1 MRSDIIISVD
11 ELLNTFK
18 SPNLKILEATFF
30 LPNQGRN
37 AAAEFTDKHI
47 SGAQFFDI
55 DSVADTS
62 VDLPHMLPSP
72 EQFSVQMQELGI
84 NTESDIIVYDRSP
97 FLSSARCWWMFRLFG
112 HKKIR
117 VLNGGFAA
125 WIAANGAV
133 ETGNAANAKKG
144 NFITSGAKGAGH
156 IIFSE
161 LFDEINAK
169 NAKQIIDARPS
180 PRFTGDTPEP
190 RPGLASG
197 HMPGA
202 CNLPITQILHND
214 GTLKSNAELSR
225 LFEDAGIDMSKPVIT
240 TCGSGVTAA
249 GLTLALAMLGSED
262 VRLYDGSWAEWGSHP
277 DAPIEKGHAN

>member
-11 ELLNTFK
+11 ELLNIFNE
-18 SPNLKILEATFF
+18 PNLKILEATFF
-30 LPNQGRN
+30 LPNQGRD
-37 AAAEFTDKHI
+37 AAAEFTDSHI

-62 VDLPHMLPSP
+62 IDLPHMLPSP

-117 VLNGGFAA
+117 VLNGGFEA
-125 WIAANGAV
+125 WKVVNGAV
-133 ETGNAANAKKG
+133 ETGKAAIVKKG
-144 NFITSGAKGAGH
+144 NFIAKDAIDTGH
-156 IIFSE
+156 ITFSE
-161 LFDEINAK
+161 LFDKISTNMAE
-169 NAKQIIDARPS
+169 QILDARPS
-180 PRFTGDTPEP
+180 PRFTGDAPEP

-202 CNLPITQILHND
+202 CNLPITQILHED
-214 GTLKSNAELSR
+214 GTLKSNAELSK
-225 LFEDAGIDMSKPVIT
+225 LFHDAGIDLSKPVIT

-249 GLTLALAMLGSED
+249 GLTLALAMIGNED

-277 DAPIEKGHAN
+277 DAPIKKGHT

>member
-11 ELLNTFK
+11 ELLNIFNE
-18 SPNLKILEATFF
+18 PNLKILEATFF
-30 LPNQGRN
+30 LPNQGRD
-37 AAAEFTDKHI
+37 AAAEFTDSHI

-62 VDLPHMLPSP
+62 IDLPHMLPSP

-117 VLNGGFAA
+117 VLNGGFEA
-125 WIAANGAV
+125 WKVVNGAV
-133 ETGNAANAKKG
+133 ENGNTAIVKKG
-144 NFITSGAKGAGH
+144 NFIAKDAIDTGH
-156 IIFSE
+156 ITFNE
-161 LFDEINAK
+161 LFDEINTDTAE
-169 NAKQIIDARPS
+169 QILDARPS
-180 PRFTGDTPEP
+180 SRFTGDAPEP

-202 CNLPITQILHND
+202 CNLPITQILHED
-214 GTLKSNAELSR
+214 GTLKSNAELSK
-225 LFEDAGIDMSKPVIT
+225 LFHDAGIDLSKPVIT

-249 GLTLALAMLGSED
+249 GLTLALAMIGNED

-277 DAPIEKGHAN
+277 DAPIKKGHT

>member
-11 ELLNTFK
+11 ELLNIFNE
-18 SPNLKILEATFF
+18 PNLKILEATFF
-30 LPNQGRN
+30 LPDQGRD
-37 AAAEFTDKHI
+37 AAAEFTDSHI

-62 VDLPHMLPSP
+62 IDLPHMLPSP

-97 FLSSARCWWMFRLFG
+97 FLSSARCLWMFRLFG

-117 VLNGGFAA
+117 VLNGGFEA
-125 WIAANGAV
+125 WKVVNGAV
-133 ETGNAANAKKG
+133 ETGNATVVKKG
-144 NFITSGAKGAGH
+144 NFIANDVIGTGH
-156 IIFSE
+156 ITFSE
-161 LFDEINAK
+161 LFDKISTNMAE
-169 NAKQIIDARPS
+169 QILDARPS
-180 PRFTGDTPEP
+180 PRFTGDAPEP

-202 CNLPITQILHND
+202 CNLPITQILHED
-214 GTLKSNAELSR
+214 GTLKSNAELSK
-225 LFEDAGIDMSKPVIT
+225 LFHDAGIDLSKPVIT

-249 GLTLALAMLGSED
+249 GLTLALAMIGNED

-277 DAPIEKGHAN
+277 DAPIEKGHT

>member
-11 ELLNTFK
+11 ELLNIFNE
-18 SPNLKILEATFF
+18 PNLKILEATFF
-30 LPNQGRN
+30 LPNQGRD
-37 AAAEFTDKHI
+37 AAAEFTDSHI

-62 VDLPHMLPSP
+62 IDLPHMLPSP

-84 NTESDIIVYDRSP
+84 NTESEIIVYDRSP

-117 VLNGGFAA
+117 VLNGGFEA
-125 WIAANGAV
+125 WKVVNGAV
-133 ETGNAANAKKG
+133 ENGNTAIVKKG
-144 NFITSGAKGAGH
+144 NFIAKDAIDTGH
-156 IIFSE
+156 ITFNE
-161 LFDEINAK
+161 LFDEINTDTAE
-169 NAKQIIDARPS
+169 QILDARPS
-180 PRFTGDTPEP
+180 SRFTGDAPEP

-202 CNLPITQILHND
+202 CNLPITQILHED
-214 GTLKSNAELSR
+214 GTLKSNAELSK
-225 LFEDAGIDMSKPVIT
+225 LFHDAGIDLSKPVIT

-249 GLTLALAMLGSED
+249 GLTLALAMIGNED

-277 DAPIEKGHAN
+277 DAPIEKGHT